1 MRKTE
6 WYEDRDTQE
15 GCLVLVVMENG
26 TEVRGHMKWNGDI
39 PLGDVT
45 LSPLIFNA
53 EDQKWHLRDDV
64 KAVLLIFDQEA
75 WLEGDGDE

>member
-6 WYEDRDTQE
+6 WYEDRDTLA

-26 TEVRGHMKWNGDI
+26 TEVRGWMKRNGDI

-53 EDQKWHLRDDV
+53 AHKKWHLGVGV
-64 KAVLLIFDQEA
+64 KAVLLIFDHELRRVA
-75 WLEGDGDE
+75 KA